1 MDKKRV
7 AICFF
12 GQTRTFQ
19 TIEETYKNLSHDN
32 IEFDFFVSTWD
43 DFKDKEKFDFCVG
56 KEFIDPNIMEFKN
69 NTERASYT
77 IHRLNIMKST
87 KEVKEN
93 FIYDYVMWVRSEIYF
108 ESKPL
113 LEFLQSK
120 VHKSHK
126 HKPLELEINTH
137 GDIEDRDGHPY
148 LAGDYYF
155 FGTSVAFDLYATG
168 WKYYF
173 LNHNEQGKHG
183 GHNFHANTIVRNNLD
198 LVPVNIPH
206 RFQFSKLHER
216 EIS

>member
-1 MDKKRV
+1 MKRV

-19 TIEETYKNLSHDN
+19 TIEETYKNLSHDE
-32 IEFDFFVSTWD
+32 IEFDFYVSTWD
-43 DFKDKEKFDFCVG
+43 DFKDKEKFDFCIG
-56 KEFIDPNIMEFKN
+56 KEFIDPNIREFKN

-77 IHRLNIMKST
+77 IHRLNILKST

-113 LEFLQSK
+113 LEFIESK
-120 VHKSHK
+120 VGK
-126 HKPLELEINTH
+126 HKPLEINTH

-168 WKYYF
+168 WKHYF
-173 LNHNEQGKHG
+173 KCNLEKGKHG
-183 GHNFHANTIVRNNLD
+183 GHNFHADTIVRNNLH
-198 LVPVNIPH
+198 LVPVDIPH
-206 RFQFSKLHER
+206 IFQFSKLHER
-216 EIS
+216 DVK

>member
-1 MDKKRV
+1 MNKKRV

-19 TIEETYKNLSHDN
+19 TIEETYKNLSHDD
-32 IEFDFFVSTWD
+32 IQFDFYVSTWD
-43 DFKDKEKFDFCVG
+43 DFKDKEKFDFCTG
-56 KEFIDPNIMEFKN
+56 KEFIDPNIIEFKN

-108 ESKPL
+108 EIKPL
-113 LEFLQSK
+113 LEFIESK
-120 VHKSHK
+120 VGKHKS
-126 HKPLELEINTH
+126 LEINTH
-137 GDIEDRDGHPY
+137 GGIEDKDGHPY

-168 WKYYF
+168 WKHYF
-173 LNHNEQGKHG
+173 KCNLEKNYGVHG
-183 GHNFHANTIVRNNLD
+183 GHNFHAKTIVRNNLD

-206 RFQFSKLHER
+206 RFQFSKLHGR

>member
-1 MDKKRV
+1 MNKKRV

-19 TIEETYKNLSHDN
+19 TIEETYKNLSHDE
-32 IEFDFFVSTWD
+32 IEFDFYVSTWD
-43 DFKDKEKFDFCVG
+43 DFKDKEKFDFCIG
-56 KEFIDPNIMEFKN
+56 KEFIDPNIREFKN

-77 IHRLNIMKST
+77 IHRLNILKST

-113 LEFLQSK
+113 LEFIESK
-120 VHKSHK
+120 VGK
-126 HKPLELEINTH
+126 HKPLEINTH

-168 WKYYF
+168 WKHYF
-173 LNHNEQGKHG
+173 KCNLEKGKHG
-183 GHNFHANTIVRNNLD
+183 GHNFHADTIVRNNLH
-198 LVPVNIPH
+198 LVPVDIPH
-206 RFQFSKLHER
+206 IFQFSKLHER
-216 EIS
+216 DVK

>member
-1 MDKKRV
+1 MNKKRV

-19 TIEETYKNLSHDN
+19 TIEETYKNLSHDE
-32 IEFDFFVSTWD
+32 IEFDFYVSTWD
-43 DFKDKEKFDFCVG
+43 DFKDKEKFDFCIG
-56 KEFIDPNIMEFKN
+56 KEFIDPNIREFKN

-77 IHRLNIMKST
+77 IHRLNILKST

-108 ESKPL
+108 KSRLL

-120 VHKSHK
+120 VHK
-126 HKPLELEINTH
+126 HKPLEINTH
-137 GDIEDRDGHPY
+137 GDIENRDGHPY

-168 WKYYF
+168 WKHYF
-173 LNHNEQGKHG
+173 KCNLEKGKHG
-183 GHNFHANTIVRNNLD
+183 GHNFHADTIVRNNLH
-198 LVPVNIPH
+198 LVPVDIPH
-206 RFQFSKLHER
+206 IFQFSKLHER
-216 EIS
+216 DVK

>member
-1 MDKKRV
+1 MDKKRI

-12 GQTRTFQ
+12 GQTRTFH
-19 TIEETYKNLSHDN
+19 TIEDTYKNLSHDE

-43 DFKDKEKFDFCVG
+43 DFKDKERFDFCIG

-108 ESKPL
+108 ESKSL

-120 VHKSHK
+120 VHKHT
-126 HKPLELEINTH
+126 PLEINTY
-137 GDIEDRDGHPY
+137 GGIEEKDNLPY

-168 WKYYF
+168 WKHYF
-173 LNHNEQGKHG
+173 KCNLEKGKHG
-183 GHNFHANTIVRNNLD
+183 GHNFHAKTIVRNNLD

>member
-1 MDKKRV
+1 MNKKRV

-19 TIEETYKNLSHDN
+19 TIEETYKNLSHDE
-32 IEFDFFVSTWD
+32 IEFDFYVSTWD
-43 DFKDKEKFDFCVG
+43 DFKDKEKFDFCIG
-56 KEFIDPNIMEFKN
+56 KEFIDPNIREFKN

-77 IHRLNIMKST
+77 IHRLNILKST

-108 ESKPL
+108 KSRLL

-120 VHKSHK
+120 VHK
-126 HKPLELEINTH
+126 HKPLEINTH

-168 WKYYF
+168 WKHYF
-173 LNHNEQGKHG
+173 KCNLEKGKHG
-183 GHNFHANTIVRNNLD
+183 GHNFHADTIVRNNLH
-198 LVPVNIPH
+198 LVPVDIPH
-206 RFQFSKLHER
+206 IFQFSKLHER
-216 EIS
+216 DVK

>member
-1 MDKKRV
+1 MNKKRV

-19 TIEETYKNLSHDN
+19 TIEETYRNLSHDE
-32 IEFDFFVSTWD
+32 IEFDFYVSTWD
-43 DFKDKEKFDFCVG
+43 DFKDKEKFDFCIG
-56 KEFIDPNIMEFKN
+56 KEFIDPNIREFKN

-77 IHRLNIMKST
+77 IHRLNILKST

-108 ESKPL
+108 KSRLL

-120 VHKSHK
+120 VHK
-126 HKPLELEINTH
+126 HKPLEINTH

-168 WKYYF
+168 WKHYF
-173 LNHNEQGKHG
+173 KCNLEKGKHG
-183 GHNFHANTIVRNNLD
+183 GHNFHADTIVRNNLH
-198 LVPVNIPH
+198 LVPVDIPH
-206 RFQFSKLHER
+206 IFQFSKLHER
-216 EIS
+216 DVK